1 MGLLMEACLSLLF
14 YKPFIFP
21 SVPIP
26 SASATTTD
34 AGRDA
39 SSSSPP
45 HRKRWDC
52 LLLLLNNNMG
62 SNNERFKKAFEA
74 MKPLGISKKQMKPI
88 LRHLYNLF
96 DKNWEPIEEE
106 NYRILADAILDAQN
120 ERPMPAAPNDETNGE
135 PTPHSSTQLRP
146 DDQRPSASASCYYTD
161 VNDNETPLIK
171 RSRRSRMSSA
181 DFVHEQPTQPI
192 AIEGMSSQPASLQP
206 NEPIRALAVVRQADD
221 HGDPSSIVACKRDK
235 GLLLESPEDVLFLN
249 GPEPEIDLPAAPVA
263 KHLNTSSSGGKNM
276 LIKHSKTREV
286 LGSGADEVGYPVQ
299 NTPQT
304 PSVELDL
311 ASSTMG
317 EVKMSLKCKFD
328 PSKVRISLDKVLK
341 MVEDKCLRSYKI
353 LPPDFSIGKLMNEV
367 CQYVAESGAVHSE
380 AQSKGGSLQKE
391 AVESDAPS
399 VKPIAC
405 KHAVDGN
412 SNAAVG
418 FTVSE
423 SSEPT
428 FQNCIVSCQPELPLS
443 KQRPLH
449 DVADISKGEERVSIP
464 IVNEFGSESCPPLFY
479 YIRKNLVFQSAYV
492 HTSLARI
499 GNEDCCTDC
508 SGDCLLA
515 PLPCSCSRLTGG
527 EFAYTPEGLVKG
539 EFLDECIAVNHFPEK
554 HNKFYCKACPLERS
568 KNNALPD
575 PCKGHLARKFI
586 KECWSKCGCGMQ
598 CGNRVVQCGITC
610 NLQVFFTKEGKGWG
624 LRTLDELPKGAFICE
639 YVGEILTNT
648 ELHKRTVQNE
658 KRSKHV
664 HQVLLDANWGSEGVS
679 RDEEALCL
687 DPTFYGNVG
696 RFVNH
701 RCYDSNL
708 VVIPVE
714 VETPDRHYYHVAFFA
729 ARKIK
734 AFEELTW
741 DYGIDFDGTDIA
753 FECMCGSKYCRNPKN
768 SRKRARAATSGS

>member
-263 KHLNTSSSGGKNM
+263 KHLNTSSS
-276 LIKHSKTREV
+276 
-286 LGSGADEVGYPVQ
+286 
-299 NTPQT
+299 
-304 PSVELDL
+304 
-311 ASSTMG
+311 
-317 EVKMSLKCKFD
+317 
-328 PSKVRISLDKVLK
+328 
-341 MVEDKCLRSYKI
+341 
-353 LPPDFSIGKLMNEV
+353 
-367 CQYVAESGAVHSE
+367 ESGAVHSE

>member
-45 HRKRWDC
+45 VKFPPRTILQQHRKRWDC

-263 KHLNTSSSGGKNM
+263 KHLNTSSS
-276 LIKHSKTREV
+276 
-286 LGSGADEVGYPVQ
+286 
-299 NTPQT
+299 
-304 PSVELDL
+304 
-311 ASSTMG
+311 
-317 EVKMSLKCKFD
+317 
-328 PSKVRISLDKVLK
+328 
-341 MVEDKCLRSYKI
+341 
-353 LPPDFSIGKLMNEV
+353 
-367 CQYVAESGAVHSE
+367 ESGAVHSE

>member
-1 MGLLMEACLSLLF
+1 
-14 YKPFIFP
+14 
-21 SVPIP
+21 
-26 SASATTTD
+26 
-34 AGRDA
+34 
-39 SSSSPP
+39 
-45 HRKRWDC
+45 
-52 LLLLLNNNMG
+52 
-62 SNNERFKKAFEA
+62 
-74 MKPLGISKKQMKPI
+74 
-88 LRHLYNLF
+88 
-96 DKNWEPIEEE
+96 
-106 NYRILADAILDAQN
+106 
-120 ERPMPAAPNDETNGE
+120 
-135 PTPHSSTQLRP
+135 
-146 DDQRPSASASCYYTD
+146 
-161 VNDNETPLIK
+161 
-171 RSRRSRMSSA
+171 MSSA

-263 KHLNTSSSGGKNM
+263 KHLNTSSS
-276 LIKHSKTREV
+276 
-286 LGSGADEVGYPVQ
+286 
-299 NTPQT
+299 
-304 PSVELDL
+304 
-311 ASSTMG
+311 
-317 EVKMSLKCKFD
+317 
-328 PSKVRISLDKVLK
+328 
-341 MVEDKCLRSYKI
+341 
-353 LPPDFSIGKLMNEV
+353 
-367 CQYVAESGAVHSE
+367 ESGAVHSE

>member
-1 MGLLMEACLSLLF
+1 
-14 YKPFIFP
+14 
-21 SVPIP
+21 
-26 SASATTTD
+26 
-34 AGRDA
+34 
-39 SSSSPP
+39 
-45 HRKRWDC
+45 
-52 LLLLLNNNMG
+52 MG

-263 KHLNTSSSGGKNM
+263 KHLNTSSS
-276 LIKHSKTREV
+276 
-286 LGSGADEVGYPVQ
+286 
-299 NTPQT
+299 
-304 PSVELDL
+304 
-311 ASSTMG
+311 
-317 EVKMSLKCKFD
+317 
-328 PSKVRISLDKVLK
+328 
-341 MVEDKCLRSYKI
+341 
-353 LPPDFSIGKLMNEV
+353 
-367 CQYVAESGAVHSE
+367 ESGAVHSE

>member
-1 MGLLMEACLSLLF
+1 MQKLAFFRVSPT
-14 YKPFIFP
+14 KH
-21 SVPIP
+21 
-26 SASATTTD
+26 T
-34 AGRDA
+34 RDA
-39 SSSSPP
+39 INSCGRRSCEGVQNYANGGDSHLFLYSSCSLQ

-263 KHLNTSSSGGKNM
+263 KHLNTSSS
-276 LIKHSKTREV
+276 
-286 LGSGADEVGYPVQ
+286 
-299 NTPQT
+299 
-304 PSVELDL
+304 
-311 ASSTMG
+311 
-317 EVKMSLKCKFD
+317 
-328 PSKVRISLDKVLK
+328 
-341 MVEDKCLRSYKI
+341 
-353 LPPDFSIGKLMNEV
+353 
-367 CQYVAESGAVHSE
+367 ESGAVHSE